1 MTMRDVILEGSKN
14 FDHLGLFNTRLNLK
28 TPALSVFPSV
38 KNALLKKWVSYVLQD
53 LILRPSLAAIHDK
66 S

>member
-1 MTMRDVILEGSKN
+1 MRDVVLEGSKN
-14 FDHLGLFNTRLNLK
+14 FDHLGLFNARLNLK
-28 TPALSVFPSV
+28 TAALSVFSSF
-38 KNALLKKWVSYVLQD
+38 KNSLLKQWVPYVLQD